1 MKFLQMFFLFYFQ
14 DCGKNHFKFFLKNS
28 NTFSVNNKNKKSTGY
43 DERYPINET
52 DTEENLKFY
61 KIKEFHK
68 KKILL
73 DTLQNNSISINT
85 KLNLL
90 KDNSIKPSNIKAG
103 GLFKDF
109 DFKLD

>member
-1 MKFLQMFFLFYFQ
+1 MSIDYLKIIYDNIVNDNFNIINFQ
-14 DCGKNHFKFFLKNS
+14 LY
-28 NTFSVNNKNKKSTGY
+28 NKKSSGN

-52 DTEENLKFY
+52 NTIQLY
-61 KIKEFHK
+61 KINEFYK

-73 DTLQNNSISINT
+73 DTLQNKSISINT

-90 KDNSIKPSNIKAG
+90 KDNSVKPTNLKAG

>member
-1 MKFLQMFFLFYFQ
+1 MRFLQIIALFYFQ
-14 DCGKNHFKFFLKNS
+14 DYGKNHLNLLFKKS
-28 NTFSVNNKNKKSTGY
+28 NTFQLYNKKSSGN

-52 DTEENLKFY
+52 NTIQLY
-61 KIKEFHK
+61 KINEFYK

-73 DTLQNNSISINT
+73 DTLQNKSISINT

-90 KDNSIKPSNIKAG
+90 KDNSVKPTNLKAG